1 MNLTRPNDVD
11 TLIRSAAHDAVNAA
25 FPDLSTLPRNVDRRA
40 GAELLTRFFF
50 PVSPRSLEVWPLTW
64 RHVNGKA
71 VVATAELFSVAEAK
85 LSAAPPVRGGK
96 RQMQEAQ

>member
-1 MNLTRPNDVD
+1 MELPVSNNCDP
-11 TLIRSAAHDAVNAA
+11 LIRSAARDAVNAA

-40 GAELLTRFFF
+40 GAELVTRLFF

-85 LSAAPPVRGGK
+85 LSAAPPIRGGK
-96 RQMQEAQ
+96 RQMQEAA